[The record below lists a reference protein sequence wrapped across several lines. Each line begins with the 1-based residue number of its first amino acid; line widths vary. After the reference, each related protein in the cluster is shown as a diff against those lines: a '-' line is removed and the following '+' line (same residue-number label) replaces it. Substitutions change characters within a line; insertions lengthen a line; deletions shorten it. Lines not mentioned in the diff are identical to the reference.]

1 MVNSTRV
8 EGGGYSKHD
17 IKGVVSCNTGG
28 SDETPT
34 LVGTGVPHRQRSQGG
49 AVLTITTDRQSGV
62 DNHRGQ
68 TERLG
73 KESGIS
79 GRDGNRC
86 GSERCARGDLASPS
100 NKRTDNG
107 PRKTHGRCRKAPR
120 EVEPFAWLGAPG
132 TEALLRGQHSEGNV
146 WNVLSRRLRGQYSE
160 ENVWNVLSGRL
171 RGQYSGENVWNV
183 LSGSRIYGQTEVGM
197 LGSQRCD
204 SHKPAI

>member
-1 MVNSTRV
+1 M
-8 EGGGYSKHD
+8 
-17 IKGVVSCNTGG
+17 
-28 SDETPT
+28 
-34 LVGTGVPHRQRSQGG
+34 
-49 AVLTITTDRQSGV
+49 

-73 KESGIS
+73 SRIS
-79 GRDGNRC
+79 QEEIGTEVEG
-86 GSERCARGDLASPS
+86 ERCARGDLASPS

-160 ENVWNVLSGRL
+160 GNVWNVLSRRLRGQYSEENVWNVLSGRL
-171 RGQYSGENVWNV
+171 RGQYSEENVWNVLNGRLRGQYSEENVWNV

-204 SHKPAI
+204 SHYCY

>member
-1 MVNSTRV
+1 M
-8 EGGGYSKHD
+8 
-17 IKGVVSCNTGG
+17 
-28 SDETPT
+28 
-34 LVGTGVPHRQRSQGG
+34 
-49 AVLTITTDRQSGV
+49 TITADRQSGV

-120 EVEPFAWLGAPG
+120 EVEPFAWLCASG
-132 TEALLRGQHSEGNV
+132 TE
-146 WNVLSRRLRGQYSE
+146 VLLRGQYSE
-160 ENVWNVLSGRL
+160 DNVRNIV
-171 RGQYSGENVWNV
+171 
-183 LSGSRIYGQTEVGM
+183 SGSRIYGQTEVGM
-197 LGSQRCD
+197 LGSQSCD
-204 SHKPAI
+204 SQ

>member
-1 MVNSTRV
+1 MTVKGMTIVNAETRAVCSPVSGLTGGFSWFSLLLWGLDMVSRERHGSIQLPSDAN
-8 EGGGYSKHD
+8 
-17 IKGVVSCNTGG
+17 KGVASCNTGR
-28 SDETPT
+28 ERRNPNACRYRR
-34 LVGTGVPHRQRSQGG
+34 PSQATVAGW
-49 AVLTITTDRQSGV
+49 RGV
-62 DNHRGQ
+62 DNHRGH

-73 KESGIS
+73 KESDIS
-79 GRDGNRC
+79 GRDGDGS

-160 ENVWNVLSGRL
+160 GNV
-171 RGQYSGENVWNV
+171 
-183 LSGSRIYGQTEVGM
+183 
-197 LGSQRCD
+197 
-204 SHKPAI
+204 